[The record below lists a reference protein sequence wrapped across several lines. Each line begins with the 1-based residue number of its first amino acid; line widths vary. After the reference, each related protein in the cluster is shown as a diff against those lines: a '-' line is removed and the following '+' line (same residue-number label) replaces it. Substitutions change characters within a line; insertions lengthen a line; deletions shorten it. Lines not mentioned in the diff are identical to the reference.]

1 MAMTKKLGTALQTGV
16 DASGISGI
24 HEQSGGR
31 NAGGET
37 KIYNDKDGNP
47 ISVYLEDG
55 HIQYS
60 WTALME
66 SSVTDKEKGDPI
78 TVDNNQCFVT
88 QWDVTM
94 QNDDVKRVNIGARTI
109 DIVVSQGSGG
119 SQGSGD

>member
-55 HIQYS
+55 HIQYA

-109 DIVVSQGSGG
+109 DIVVW
-119 SQGSGD
+119 

>member
-1 MAMTKKLGTALQTGV
+1 MAMTKKLGTSLQTGV

-47 ISVYLEDG
+47 IAVYLEDG

-66 SSVTDKEKGDPI
+66 SSVADKQKGDPI
-78 TVDNNQCFVT
+78 EIDEHVCFVT

-109 DIVVSQGSGG
+109 NITVAAAPGTNG
-119 SQGSGD
+119 

>member
-1 MAMTKKLGTALQTGV
+1 MAMTKKLGTSLQTGV

-47 ISVYLEDG
+47 IAVYLEDG

-66 SSVTDKEKGDPI
+66 SSVADKEKGDPI
-78 TVDNNQCFVT
+78 TVDNKQCFVT

-94 QNDDVKRVNIGARTI
+94 QNDDVKRVSIGLRSV
-109 DIVVSQGSGG
+109 DIPGSGTTTTTTTNP
-119 SQGSGD
+119 